1 MVAINRFGTDTEAEL
16 ALIKRVAGEKC
27 GVEAVV
33 NDAWSHGAAGAEA
46 LARAVVRLADAS
58 KGAFHPLYPD
68 AMPLIEKTR
77 TIAREIY
84 GASDI
89 SADASVRRRF
99 AELESA
105 GYGRLPICVA
115 KTQYSFSAD
124 PTALGAPTG
133 HVAPITGVH
142 LRAGAG
148 FVVVMMG
155 EIATMPGLPRVPAAE
170 AIRVED
176 GRIEG
181 LF

>member
-1 MVAINRFGTDTEAEL
+1 
-16 ALIKRVAGEKC
+16 
-27 GVEAVV
+27 
-33 NDAWSHGAAGAEA
+33 DAWSHGAAGAEA
-46 LARAVVRLADAS
+46 LARAGVRLADAS

-84 GASDI
+84 GARDI

-115 KTQYSFSAD
+115 KTQYSLSAD

-148 FVVVMMG
+148 FVVAMMG
-155 EIATMPGLPRVPAAE
+155 EIAT
-170 AIRVED
+170 
-176 GRIEG
+176 
-181 LF
+181 

>member
-1 MVAINRFGTDTEAEL
+1 
-16 ALIKRVAGEKC
+16 
-27 GVEAVV
+27 
-33 NDAWSHGAAGAEA
+33 
-46 LARAVVRLADAS
+46 LADAS

-84 GASDI
+84 GANDI
-89 SADASVRRRF
+89 SVDASVRRRF

-105 GYGRLPICVA
+105 GYGGLPICVA
-115 KTQYSFSAD
+115 KTQYSFTAD
-124 PTALGAPTG
+124 AAQLGAPSG
-133 HVAPITGVH
+133 HVTPITDVR

-155 EIATMPGLPRVPAAE
+155 EIATMPGLPRVPVAE
-170 AIRVED
+170 RIRVEN